1 MQKSCL
7 FKYTVQKHNAASLV
21 SILLGVSF
29 KHAHVWLHWDE
40 TYCRN
45 MPHWRLVSKATTDR
59 NNLISYHKTLVQKT
73 SVLYKLFITFYSV
86 TTNEGAKASC
96 ICGTTTEGA
105 RAAMLETEMKISP
118 ILLKLAFCSAV
129 MVRLCSR
136 IVMFPRLC
144 SNAATRWA
152 WNQTT
157 QEEFVCSLP
166 PKRSISAGI
175 LISPPSAWH
184 CLLCKWCR

>member
-1 MQKSCL
+1 MPMYGCIGM
-7 FKYTVQKHNAASLV
+7 KHIAEMCHTEDLCPKQQLIGITWSV
-21 SILLGVSF
+21 
-29 KHAHVWLHWDE
+29 
-40 TYCRN
+40 
-45 MPHWRLVSKATTDR
+45 TT
-59 NNLISYHKTLVQKT
+59 KLVQKT